1 MYLIYDCLETTKK
14 SRRTALILPYFPW
27 KHWSR
32 PFYVIH
38 WKKVLYTMMSI
49 LSCGITYDGKGEGAF
64 IHHPD
69 LKGGDNL
76 LWAISAS
83 FAIRPSF
90 LYGMWRPTYHEY
102 LFLLPD
108 TKYNFPR
115 KNRPLSQSRPLT
127 SCLLMYPSHQ
137 DPS

>member
-1 MYLIYDCLETTKK
+1 MYLIYDCLETSKK

-76 LWAISAS
+76 LWAISARS
-83 FAIRPSF
+83 EEHTSE
-90 LYGMWRPTYHEY
+90 L
-102 LFLLPD
+102 
-108 TKYNFPR
+108 
-115 KNRPLSQSRPLT
+115 QSRFDLVCRLLLEKKKSNIRYRLALT
-127 SCLLMYPSHQ
+127 I
-137 DPS
+137 